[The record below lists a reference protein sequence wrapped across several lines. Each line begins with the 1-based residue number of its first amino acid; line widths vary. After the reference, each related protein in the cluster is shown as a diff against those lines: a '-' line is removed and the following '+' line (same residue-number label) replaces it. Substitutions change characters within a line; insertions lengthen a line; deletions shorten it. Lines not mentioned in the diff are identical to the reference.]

1 MLSALCIRRPV
12 MTILVMA
19 SFIIAGA
26 FGYKQL
32 PVAAIPRVEF
42 PTIQVTAQLPG
53 ASPETMAA
61 SVASILERQFST
73 IAGVTTMTSTSSLG
87 NTAIVLQFDLNR
99 SIDGA
104 ALDVQSAISSAMR
117 RLPAELPT
125 PPSFRKVNPA
135 DYAVMFLALKS
146 SQVRL
151 SDVDAFSNRAI
162 LPRISTLP
170 GVAQVL
176 IFGSQKYAV
185 RVRANLDQLAVRG
198 LTLQELQTS
207 IVNANSSKPVGAIAD
222 QRQSSILDATGP
234 INKAA
239 DYMPVIVTWQNGA
252 PVRVSDVATAIDGVE
267 NDKVASWLD
276 GTRAIVLGVYRQ
288 PDANTVEV
296 VDRVKAML
304 PAIQAEL
311 PTGVEISLLADR
323 SVPDPSRHRGRRV
336 HARPGRHPGHHRHLF
351 LPAQLPG
358 DADPRHRAADLGHR
372 HLRRHVCLRPFDR
385 QHLAAGADAR
395 RRLRRR
401 RCHRH
406 AGEHRSPHRGGREA
420 DGSRLQGLQGGRL
433 HHHLDDAV
441 AGRRV
446 HPRPV
451 HGRGGR
457 PNVQRVRPGHQLR
470 HPDLRRRVADA

>member
-19 SFIIAGA
+19 SFVIAGI

-32 PVAAIPRVEF
+32 PVAAVPRVDF

-87 NTAIVLQFDLNR
+87 NTSIVLQFDLNR

-117 RLPAELPT
+117 RLPAELT
-125 PPSFRKVNPA
+125 APPSFRKINPA
-135 DYAVMFLALKS
+135 DFAVMFLALKS
-146 SQVRL
+146 SQARL
-151 SDVDAFSNRAI
+151 SDIDAFANRAI

-176 IFGSQKYAV
+176 IFGTQKYAV

-234 INKAA
+234 INKAT

-252 PVRVSDVATAIDGVE
+252 PVRVSDVATSIDSVE
-267 NDKVASWLD
+267 NDKVATWLD

-311 PTGVEISLLADR
+311 PPGVEITTLATAPIR
-323 SVPDPSRHRGRRV
+323 SGTPS
-336 HARPGRHPGHHRHLF
+336 PT
-351 LPAQLPG
+351 
-358 DADPRHRAADLGHR
+358 
-372 HLRRHVCLRPFDR
+372 
-385 QHLAAGADAR
+385 
-395 RRLRRR
+395 
-401 RCHRH
+401 
-406 AGEHRSPHRGGREA
+406 S
-420 DGSRLQGLQGGRL
+420 SS
-433 HHHLDDAV
+433 
-441 AGRRV
+441 
-446 HPRPV
+446 
-451 HGRGGR
+451 
-457 PNVQRVRPGHQLR
+457 
-470 HPDLRRRVADA
+470 